1 MRNSDG
7 SASYLTTQPRP
18 LSPQQRRNLSI
29 FQPILG
35 HSSVFSVELHPPP
48 IPFHWVAS
56 FRQPPTQYLSPGWE
70 FLSIFQSSPTQS
82 LDHDW
87 VCPGYFT
94 PHPWHLSG
102 WEGAG
107 KLHHCH
113 IKLRITINLEIFEP
127 GETYPNSSALP
138 EEEAGCKGP
147 LLVPK
152 LRVLVDF
159 RRRMGVHSG
168 LLRRLPSLWSEIDT
182 QLERGELGF
191 IWGKMRSA
199 AWEAAPQ
206 RALGDC
212 SKDGVG
218 KVNI

>member
-1 MRNSDG
+1 MEEPQHL
-7 SASYLTTQPRP
+7 SANPWVFLCFFSWAPPPTHTFP
-18 LSPQQRRNLSI
+18 LGGI
-29 FQPILG
+29 FQ
-35 HSSVFSVELHPPP
+35 
-48 IPFHWVAS
+48 AA
-56 FRQPPTQYLSPGWE
+56 
-70 FLSIFQSSPTQS
+70 
-82 LDHDW
+82 
-87 VCPGYFT
+87 
-94 PHPWHLSG
+94 PHPVSFTWVGISQYFSLESHSVSRPWLGMPWMFHPLPRHLSG

-113 IKLRITINLEIFEP
+113 IKLRITIHLEICEP

-152 LRVLVDF
+152 LQVLVDF

-168 LLRRLPSLWSEIDT
+168 LLRRLPSLWSETDA

-199 AWEAAPQ
+199 AWEATPQ